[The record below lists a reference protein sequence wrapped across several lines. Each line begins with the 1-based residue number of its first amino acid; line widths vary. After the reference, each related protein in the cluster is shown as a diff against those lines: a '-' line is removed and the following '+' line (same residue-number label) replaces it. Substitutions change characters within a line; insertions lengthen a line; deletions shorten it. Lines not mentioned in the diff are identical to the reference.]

1 MSSYHFK
8 EGPAGGNLKQREEPR
23 RRALH
28 IKISMNYACCE
39 AGWYRQCWLYG
50 RRRVMATI
58 HLRLELGLLMVRR

>member
-8 EGPAGGNLKQREEPR
+8 EGPAGGNLKQREEPQ